1 MIEMNNT
8 IDLGMIYDHH
18 WNNPIVPPN
27 WERLPFINFE
37 THYDDIIKNF
47 QLDGDEIGII
57 SAKIE
62 NTCKKI
68 LMMWHGGQL
77 TLEYENEFMSTQN
90 GYMPA
95 LIWDS
100 EIRILYHLEAMI
112 LFGRSA
118 LDIFTYVLTRLFLNS
133 RIDSFN
139 SFRKTL
145 ITDIEP
151 KLLPLKDIILSN
163 QSDETSWLNIV
174 CSHEQL
180 RSVRDKIAHQT
191 IARIKYYP
199 TDPKSDKEYCHVEI
213 NGKAILLDNFINEV
227 CEGVFQF
234 CISAEDIIINECK

>member
-1 MIEMNNT
+1 MVNKIN
-8 IDLGMIYDHH
+8 LGLIYDYH
-18 WNNPIVPPN
+18 WSSPIVPPD
-27 WERLPFINFE
+27 WERLPFENFA
-37 THYDDIIKNF
+37 TRYDDIIQHF
-47 QLDGDEIGII
+47 QLDDDKISQI

-62 NTCKKI
+62 NTCRKI
-68 LMMWHGGQL
+68 LMMHHGGQQA
-77 TLEYENEFMSTQN
+77 LEYENEFMSTQN
-90 GYMPA
+90 RSMPA

-100 EIRILYHLEAMI
+100 EIRISYHLEAMI

-118 LDIFTYVLTRLFLNS
+118 LDIFTYVLTELFLNS
-133 RIDSFN
+133 RTDSFN

-151 KLLPLKDIILSN
+151 KLLPLRDIILSK

-174 CSHEQL
+174 CSNEQS

-191 IARIKYYP
+191 IVRIEYYP
-199 TDPKSDKEYCHVEI
+199 TDSKSDKEYCHVEI
-213 NGKAILLDNFINEV
+213 NGKAILLDDFINKV

>member
-1 MIEMNNT
+1 MIEMTST
-8 IDLGMIYDHH
+8 IDLYSIYGHH
-18 WNNPIVPPN
+18 WDSPIVPPN
-27 WERLPFINFE
+27 WERLPFENFA
-37 THYDDIIKNF
+37 TRYDDIIQHF
-47 QLDGDEIGII
+47 QLDDDEIGLI

-62 NTCKKI
+62 NTCRKI
-68 LMMWHGGQL
+68 LMMHHGGQQ
-77 TLEYENEFMSTQN
+77 TLEHEYEFMSTQDRS
-90 GYMPA
+90 MPA

-118 LDIFTYVLTRLFLNS
+118 LDIFTYVLTRLLFNS
-133 RIDSFN
+133 RMDSFN
-139 SFRKTL
+139 NFRKNL

-151 KLLPLKDIILSN
+151 KLLPLRDIILSN

-174 CSHEQL
+174 CSNGQS

-191 IARIKYYP
+191 IVRIEYYP
-199 TDPKSDKEYCHVEI
+199 TDSKSDKEYCHVEI
-213 NGKAILLDNFINEV
+213 NGKAILLDDFINEV